1 MSHCWASLV
10 AQLVKNPPA
19 MWKTWV
25 LSMAWEDPLD
35 KGKATHSRILAWRSP
50 WTVQFMGSQRVGHDW
65 ETFAFTFSHC
75 FKKKKKCSFREL
87 FCKSQG
93 LVTICSKKQN
103 TTFSNMDFLICL
115 MRLISP
121 LVPKSF
127 YYEKEE
133 FEILSLKSTYSL
145 VYKNKTGAN
154 TQNNLR

>member
-1 MSHCWASLV
+1 MGFPSGSAGKESTRNVGDLGSIPGLGRSSGQGKSYPYSGLEKSMNCTVYGVTKSR
-10 AQLVKNPPA
+10 
-19 MWKTWV
+19 TW
-25 LSMAWEDPLD
+25 LRDFHFHFL
-35 KGKATHSRILAWRSP
+35 TYF
-50 WTVQFMGSQRVGHDW
+50 Q
-65 ETFAFTFSHC
+65 
-75 FKKKKKCSFREL
+75 KKKKCSFRES

-103 TTFSNMDFLICL
+103 TTFSNMDFFILL

-121 LVPKSF
+121 LAPKSF
-127 YYEKEE
+127 YHEKEE

>member
-1 MSHCWASLV
+1 MLGFLSGSAGKESTRNVEDLGSIHGLGRSSGQGKSYPLPYSGLEKSMNCTVYGVTKSR
-10 AQLVKNPPA
+10 
-19 MWKTWV
+19 TW
-25 LSMAWEDPLD
+25 LRDFRFHFL
-35 KGKATHSRILAWRSP
+35 TLF
-50 WTVQFMGSQRVGHDW
+50 Q
-65 ETFAFTFSHC
+65 
-75 FKKKKKCSFREL
+75 KKKKCSFREL

>member
-1 MSHCWASLV
+1 MTERLSLSLSHIVS
-10 AQLVKNPPA
+10 
-19 MWKTWV
+19 
-25 LSMAWEDPLD
+25 
-35 KGKATHSRILAWRSP
+35 
-50 WTVQFMGSQRVGHDW
+50 
-65 ETFAFTFSHC
+65 
-75 FKKKKKCSFREL
+75 KKKKCSFREL

-103 TTFSNMDFLICL
+103 TTFSNMDFLIFL